1 MHTVQRNHI
10 HVFKGEDM
18 NIVEYTPAAKA
29 VEPKAPKFFH
39 FSQNNPGGSFDI
51 NETVAHHVIIE
62 AYDALDANTR
72 AMEIG
77 IYFNGCDTGADCSCC
92 GDRWSEQWREDN
104 GDDTPLIYGDPPETY
119 EDYFTKEGQP
129 VCHIYRLDGSKATYR
144 KQAKEKTE

>member
-1 MHTVQRNHI
+1 
-10 HVFKGEDM
+10 M
-18 NIVEYTPAAKA
+18 NIVEYTPAAK
-29 VEPKAPKFFH
+29 VEQPKTPKFFH

-62 AYDALDANTR
+62 AHSATEANTR
-72 AMEIG
+72 AVDIG

-92 GDRWSEQWREDN
+92 GDRWSEQWSDSG
-104 GDDTPLIYGDPPETY
+104 GDDTPLIYGDPPEMY

-144 KQAKEKTE
+144 KQARNT